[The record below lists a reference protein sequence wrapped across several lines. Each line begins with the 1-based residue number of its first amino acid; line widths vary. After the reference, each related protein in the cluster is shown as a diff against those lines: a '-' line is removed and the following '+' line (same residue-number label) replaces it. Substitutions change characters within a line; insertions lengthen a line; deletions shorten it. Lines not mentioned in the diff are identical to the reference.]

1 MEKAEEASSWDPQ
14 CTTPELKELI
24 EILTLGCWP
33 FMHAYLRRW
42 KIKAFLTS
50 LIMFT
55 SVLTMSL
62 EEFIQQMN
70 NQPVSTPNNQSPLQM
85 WERGMLENMHSGHTA
100 PSPKEIDDLGVD
112 LEGVL
117 LVENCVVNIFRQCV
131 GVICSF

>member
-1 MEKAEEASSWDPQ
+1 M
-14 CTTPELKELI
+14 
-24 EILTLGCWP
+24 
-33 FMHAYLRRW
+33 
-42 KIKAFLTS
+42 KAFLTS

-70 NQPVSTPNNQSPLQM
+70 NQPVSTENNQSPLQM

-100 PSPKEIDDLGVD
+100 PSQKEIDDLGVD

-117 LVENCVVNIFRQCV
+117 LVENCEITQSDVLK
-131 GVICSF
+131 